1 MMSKNVKFKYKDTK
15 QKSFDKVKLV
25 MSRNNLLDY
34 LDFNKKFDINNNAIN
49 LELGSVINMGEK
61 KNIL

>member
-1 MMSKNVKFKYKDTK
+1 MMSKNVKYKYKDTK